1 MADKTYRQGSAV
13 GAESPQA
20 GQRPHTSGAS
30 DIGPFW
36 VAKVLIFMPPLRKYA
51 LLYQAGLEGG
61 LFQLQ
66 GHNEFAC

>member
-1 MADKTYRQGSAV
+1 MRGRIRRWRRFPANVRWNARTCLV
-13 GAESPQA
+13 NAEL
-20 GQRPHTSGAS
+20 GR
-30 DIGPFW
+30 FF
-36 VAKVLIFMPPLRKYA
+36 VAKVLVFISAQRKYA